1 MEGKESLAHS
11 ATCKMLP
18 SERLVY
24 IIFLALYFS
33 SAVSLCDI
41 FIHSNIK

>member
-1 MEGKESLAHS
+1 
-11 ATCKMLP
+11 MLP

-24 IIFLALYFS
+24 IIFLALHSS

-41 FIHSNIK
+41 FIHSNIKEVSEYSEL